1 MQDNI
6 RKLTKMKNEVTKRD
20 PLENFE
26 AQFKKATLPLMIL
39 SILSER
45 EMYAYE
51 IVQVVL
57 ELSQGKYK
65 MPLLYNILTKLKE
78 NGFIEE
84 SEKIITDDNRIRIY
98 YAITGEGKEYL
109 EKLKALYKELTDVVR
124 DIVYKGE

>member
-1 MQDNI
+1 
-6 RKLTKMKNEVTKRD
+6 MKNEVTKRD

-57 ELSQGKYK
+57 ERSQGKYK
-65 MPLLYNILTKLKE
+65 MPPLYNILTKLKE
-78 NGFIEE
+78 NGFIVE

-109 EKLKALYKELTDVVR
+109 KKLKALYKELTDVVR

>member
-1 MQDNI
+1 
-6 RKLTKMKNEVTKRD
+6 MKNEVTKRD

-57 ELSQGKYK
+57 ERSQGKYK

-78 NGFIEE
+78 QNQDLLRHNRRGERI
-84 SEKIITDDNRIRIY
+84 SEKT
-98 YAITGEGKEYL
+98 ES
-109 EKLKALYKELTDVVR
+109 VVQR
-124 DIVYKGE
+124 TYRCGQRYRLQGRMKKGS